1 MPHETVLK
9 LDPLPETLYALHQQ
23 VWQLMAFSSDQER
36 DFLYAVDR
44 ERGELYV
51 RAEAPRAELGPWRA
65 LAPLAEG
72 RRYVAVGTLAID
84 ATRTRVRGQEAF
96 GWCHPLV
103 LERRVRPMFERFMQL
118 HTLSI
123 SLGRI
128 EPFGKDGRATII
140 FRPVHVRAEGT
151 VIDASKANAAMQ
163 HGMGRAKAFG
173 FGVLHFL
180 PASA

>member
-44 ERGELYV
+44 DHGELYV
-51 RAEAPRAELGPWRA
+51 RADAPRAELGPWRP

-72 RRYVAVGTLAID
+72 RRYAAVGTLALD
-84 ATRTRVRGQEAF
+84 STRSRVRGQEAF

-103 LERRVRPMFERFMQL
+103 LERRIRPMFERFMQL
-118 HTLSI
+118 DALSI
-123 SLGRI
+123 SLGYA
-128 EPFGKDGRATII
+128 EPFSKDERAKI
-140 FRPVHVRAEGT
+140 FWKPVHVRAEGT
-151 VIDASKANAAMQ
+151 VIDAAKANAVMQ
-163 HGMGRAKAFG
+163 HGMGRARAFG